1 MVGKSNP
8 ILPELSDLPVIHYG
22 SRFGSPVI
30 EMPVARVQSEVVLQ
44 DADNRRAILGRMKS
58 IADDLRHETA
68 AAIRRLPVADRIAM
82 ALALGDDDL
91 SLYMR
96 TAGLGRAEALARLR
110 AQRARGRAVLS
121 KAASPD

>member
-1 MVGKSNP
+1 
-8 ILPELSDLPVIHYG
+8 
-22 SRFGSPVI
+22 
-30 EMPVARVQSEVVLQ
+30 
-44 DADNRRAILGRMKS
+44 MKS

-82 ALALGDDDL
+82 TLALGDDDL

-96 TAGLGRAEALARLR
+96 SAGLERAEALARLR
-110 AQRARGRAVLS
+110 AQRARGRAILS